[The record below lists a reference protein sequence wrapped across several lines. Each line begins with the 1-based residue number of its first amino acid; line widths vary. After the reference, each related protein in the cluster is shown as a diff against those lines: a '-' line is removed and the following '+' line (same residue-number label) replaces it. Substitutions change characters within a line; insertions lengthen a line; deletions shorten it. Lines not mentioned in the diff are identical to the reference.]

1 MMSRATLGVDA
12 CQGYHISQDLGGGH
26 VLPVPV
32 FAVESKII
40 RWLSI
45 WHLVQPEPFSR
56 GCEEARHEAFYVVDI
71 VHIVRHSISY
81 VNDNQL
87 PVRLAGIDQGQ
98 DAQYLD
104 LLDLASIG
112 DGLSNVARID
122 RVIVAFGLCVGV
134 YVIWVFPCLK
144 R

>member
-87 PVRLAGIDQGQ
+87 PVRLAGIDKGQ
-98 DAQYLD
+98 DA
-104 LLDLASIG
+104 
-112 DGLSNVARID
+112 
-122 RVIVAFGLCVGV
+122 
-134 YVIWVFPCLK
+134 
-144 R
+144 

>member
-1 MMSRATLGVDA
+1 MFRANLEVDA
-12 CQGYHISQDLGGGH
+12 CQAYHISQDLGGH

-32 FAVESKII
+32 LAVESKII

-71 VHIVRHSISY
+71 VHIVRRSISY

-98 DAQYLD
+98 DA
-104 LLDLASIG
+104 
-112 DGLSNVARID
+112 
-122 RVIVAFGLCVGV
+122 
-134 YVIWVFPCLK
+134 
-144 R
+144 